1 MKSPVIQPITA
12 AAPSPP
18 HPVPAHQRPHVPRA
32 IIFYNSKSSY
42 NLLIYYSMSD
52 TGLSALHTISHVI
65 KGIEPSAK
73 TDSLKPN
80 RLSSNPKEVTCYP
93 VSCWE
98 NSISS
103 QF

>member
-1 MKSPVIQPITA
+1 MMSPAIQPITA

-32 IIFYNSKSSY
+32 IIFNNSKNSY

-65 KGIEPSAK
+65 KGIEPRAK
-73 TDSLKPN
+73 TDNLKPN
-80 RLSSNPKEVTCYP
+80 RLRSNPKEVTCYP
-93 VSCWE
+93 VARWE

-103 QF
+103 RF